1 MTSTAREVPENS
13 VSASPGAPDGAVE
26 PARFTFRCL
35 ERKFDAWVQDDGFG
49 PSVYV
54 SCNVGVLPYSA
65 ENRDARRSAL
75 LLLSRAGTV
84 ARSRLVLT
92 DFHRISVVTREKL
105 DDPTDSVAIL
115 ASTAAAIFHGRPLVE
130 LAASCLDYSGTVAG
144 D

>member
-1 MTSTAREVPENS
+1 MASTVPVTVKDS
-13 VSASPGAPDGAVE
+13 TPGTPDGTDE
-26 PARFTFRCL
+26 PSRFAFRCL
-35 ERKFDAWVQDDGFG
+35 DLDFDAWVQDDGYG

-54 SCNVGVLPYSA
+54 SCNVGLLPYTA

-105 DDPTDSVAIL
+105 YDPTDSVDIL
-115 ASTAAAIFHGRPLVE
+115 ASAAAAVLRSRPLID
-130 LAASCLDYSGTVAG
+130 LAASCLHRSGR
-144 D
+144 